1 MQNLQHDQ
9 TQVADLSFLFDEKI
23 LKLYVKLLI
32 YSHLAPFGQMD
43 YAEKNVL
50 MTIFWNLLD
59 YK

>member
-1 MQNLQHDQ
+1 M
-9 TQVADLSFLFDEKI
+9 TQVADLSFLFDETI

-50 MTIFWNLLD
+50 MTFFWNLLD

>member
-1 MQNLQHDQ
+1 M

-43 YAEKNVL
+43 YEDD
-50 MTIFWNLLD
+50 IFLKPSRL
-59 YK
+59 